1 MDNSEQEILES
12 LKNFDTK
19 NLLTKESYVEIFLQG
34 NYYFAYIMNQKQ
46 NDQIEIYI
54 NPSTHGD
61 VSINMLNFFGENLIS
76 KETYIRRNYV
86 NLNFDNY
93 EDSAKHIKLMLNKKL
108 NELNIRLDQNKKTNQ
123 YKKNK
128 NSNNNA
134 GFGEEYFVEDKNGKK
149 INIIGYKLYQFLV
162 GDLLDAF
169 FVIEKGLNTRNLD
182 NDNLELLK
190 TILLI
195 IKYLITEVKNNLSKY
210 KTAYFNRK
218 LLITSKIHAIL
229 VSLEPILF
237 NLSFTYKY
245 NYSNIAE
252 IEFEYVQIA
261 NYVYELVLSIEEKTL
276 IPWPC
281 MEIIMEFILNEG
293 VKKRLQNYKKFD
305 IFHKFTKILE
315 NLNEKEIKNIRKS
328 SDMREICKTFIDE
341 MCGPTFESLVNKSY
355 YSYLLSC
362 LKSQNLENKMN
373 ALNDIS
379 DIIIS
384 IKNEKTQHKI
394 FSDFIIQNKILE
406 MIFAEGIHDEIIKR
420 SINLY
425 VDFAEN
431 NLLDDKYIEEIIKR
445 QDNKYM
451 KK

>member
-93 EDSAKHIKLMLNKKL
+93 EDSAKHIKLMLNRKL
-108 NELNIRLDQNKKTNQ
+108 NELNIRLDPNKKTNQ

-218 LLITSKIHAIL
+218 L
-229 VSLEPILF
+229 
-237 NLSFTYKY
+237 
-245 NYSNIAE
+245 
-252 IEFEYVQIA
+252 
-261 NYVYELVLSIEEKTL
+261 
-276 IPWPC
+276 
-281 MEIIMEFILNEG
+281 
-293 VKKRLQNYKKFD
+293 
-305 IFHKFTKILE
+305 
-315 NLNEKEIKNIRKS
+315 
-328 SDMREICKTFIDE
+328 
-341 MCGPTFESLVNKSY
+341 
-355 YSYLLSC
+355 
-362 LKSQNLENKMN
+362 
-373 ALNDIS
+373 
-379 DIIIS
+379 
-384 IKNEKTQHKI
+384 
-394 FSDFIIQNKILE
+394 
-406 MIFAEGIHDEIIKR
+406 
-420 SINLY
+420 
-425 VDFAEN
+425 
-431 NLLDDKYIEEIIKR
+431 
-445 QDNKYM
+445 
-451 KK
+451 